1 MPGRSSLYSMIASMV
16 SVCYL
21 HEFCKLVFIWQLILL
36 NLEKL
41 EEVIIICGFRVL
53 SCSYKS
59 GNNDK
64 KFVKT
69 SGSIFCIYFDLSN
82 NRKLLKTMLY
92 FFLFQK
98 HLYLNIIIKE

>member
-21 HEFCKLVFIWQLILL
+21 HEFCKLLFMAVILL

-41 EEVIIICGFRVL
+41 EEVIIICGFHVL
-53 SCSYKS
+53 SYSSKS

-64 KFVKT
+64 KNFVKT
-69 SGSIFCIYFDLSN
+69 SGSIFCIYLDLSN
-82 NRKLLKTMLY
+82 NGKLLKTMLY

-98 HLYLNIIIKE
+98 HLYLHIVIK

>member
-21 HEFCKLVFIWQLILL
+21 HEFCKLLFMAVILL

-41 EEVIIICGFRVL
+41 EEVIFICGFHVL
-53 SCSYKS
+53 SYSSKS

-64 KFVKT
+64 KILLRPQVQSFAYILIFQIM
-69 SGSIFCIYFDLSN
+69 GSY
-82 NRKLLKTMLY
+82 
-92 FFLFQK
+92 
-98 HLYLNIIIKE
+98 

>member
-21 HEFCKLVFIWQLILL
+21 HEFCKLVFIRQLILL

-41 EEVIIICGFRVL
+41 EEVIICGFHVL
-53 SCSYKS
+53 SYSYKS

-64 KFVKT
+64 KFCQT
-69 SGSIFCIYFDLSN
+69 SGSIFCIYLDLSN
-82 NRKLLKTMLY
+82 NGKLLKTMLY

-98 HLYLNIIIKE
+98 HLYLHIIIKE